1 MTNNTIAILSDT
13 HEHVRMITKA
23 LTVIKERS
31 PALVIHCGDIISPPV
46 LERFAGLPLKVVFGN
61 NDGER
66 SGLKKKCQELGV
78 DEIQD
83 SLEFTHAGKRFYV
96 NHGTNPATID
106 AAIAKQT
113 YDYVLHGHT
122 HLMRNELIG
131 KTRVINPGA
140 LFAADPFSV
149 AFLNPL
155 EDTVEF
161 CELAE

>member
-1 MTNNTIAILSDT
+1 MKGTIAILSDT
-13 HEHVRMITKA
+13 HENVRLITKA
-23 LTVIKERS
+23 LAIIKDRAPS
-31 PALVIHCGDIISPPV
+31 LVIHCGDIISPPV
-46 LERFAGLPLKVVFGN
+46 LERFAGLPLKLVFGN

-66 SGLKKKCQELGV
+66 SGLKKKCHELGF

-83 SLEFTHAGKRFYV
+83 TLEFSFAGKSFFV

-106 AAIAKQT
+106 AAIARQG

-122 HLMRNELIG
+122 HLMRNEVIG

-140 LFAADPFSV
+140 LFAAHPFSL
-149 AFLNPL
+149 AFLDPV

-161 CELAE
+161 CELPE